1 MRVGVD
7 PTARHTAH
15 YEPWPGIRGRQHG
28 EVNETIPAT
37 NARAND
43 PRTLMACPGEHIV
56 ERGLHPSIPGTG
68 TGSSAWVTRAGVS
81 ESVGYDFSV
90 LVGRMGGLV
99 G

>member
-7 PTARHTAH
+7 PTARHTPH

-37 NARAND
+37 NARANG

-56 ERGLHPSIPGTG
+56 ERGLQDLSILVSQEPVPDRPLGSRELEFLNPSAT
-68 TGSSAWVTRAGVS
+68 TSRSS
-81 ESVGYDFSV
+81 
-90 LVGRMGGLV
+90 
-99 G
+99 